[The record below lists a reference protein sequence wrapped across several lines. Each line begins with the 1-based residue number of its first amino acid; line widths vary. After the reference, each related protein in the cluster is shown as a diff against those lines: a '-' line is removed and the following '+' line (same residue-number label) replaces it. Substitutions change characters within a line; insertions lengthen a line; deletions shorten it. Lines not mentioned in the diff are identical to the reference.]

1 MSLVARVEA
10 LEYHIADLK
19 RRESNFI
26 RPGVVSSYDPDANA
40 IVANIG
46 TTDAPVLTHP
56 IQVFTHGGKGK
67 SWRPMKVGQQVT
79 LLCPDGDLA
88 NAIALPGGFHD
99 QNPAP
104 SSSADEDI
112 EAQRGT
118 ARLRT
123 TDAAAFLEC
132 GGSSVKVEDGE
143 VTISAGGVVWTLS
156 GAGEATQ
163 GGAVTHDGHDIGKTH
178 VNTGVVPGGGD
189 SGPPP

>member
-1 MSLVARVEA
+1 MSLTARVEA

-19 RRESNFI
+19 RRQSNYV
-26 RPGVVSSYDPDANA
+26 RPGVVISFDPATNST
-40 IVANIG
+40 IANIG
-46 TTDAPVLTHP
+46 DATTPVQTHAIP
-56 IQVFTHGGKGK
+56 VFTHAGSGK
-67 SWRPMKVGQQVT
+67 SWRPLKVGQQIT

-88 NAIALPGGFHD
+88 NAVALPGGFHD
-99 QNPAP
+99 KNPAP
-104 SSSADEDI
+104 SQSAAEDI

-123 TDAAAFLEC
+123 TDTAALLEC
-132 GGSSVKVEDGE
+132 GGSSVMVDDGT

-163 GGAVTHDGHDIGKTH
+163 GGMVTHDGHDVGKTH
-178 VNTGVVPGGGD
+178 VNTGVIPGGGD